1 MANNPVSQELS
12 RFIARYIHSVEQ
24 LEILCLV
31 SSNPAKSWSVG
42 EVLHEVQS
50 AEQSISSCLKKFQ
63 EDGFLV
69 SRKKEGMFQFSPTQP
84 SLADSVRD
92 LSKTYRERRV
102 TIVEMIYK
110 KPSDPIQDFAEAF
123 RFKKDK

>member
-1 MANNPVSQELS
+1 MANNPVSQELL
-12 RFIARYIHSVEQ
+12 RFTARYIHSVEQ

-31 SSNPAKSWSVG
+31 SSNPAKYWSVA

-50 AEQSISSCLKKFQ
+50 AEQSISSCLKRFE

-69 SRKKEGMFQFSPTQP
+69 SRKEGKFQFSPTQP

-123 RFKKDK
+123 RFKKEK